1 MKIDWKHPRTK
12 EDLHIP
18 ETYLAKDHFTQD
30 RRELTFILQETAF
43 SQGIPL
49 YCTIDK
55 HLLDDNGKTLFTC
68 EKFEVNAA
76 ILLGLHVQEMLLF
89 MEQSVPELHGF
100 RKDSMAE
107 LWVKNRLL
115 DFAERLAVQGYR
127 TKPVFPQTLPDPA
140 FAAMLAAS
148 GKGFPGKNG
157 RFVTPDC
164 GCRVCIGILLTDAPL
179 MGGDYRC
186 ADYTGKGCG
195 DCTLC
200 IDACPAS
207 ALSEEKVDAEKCRE
221 YREKIENQIE
231 VAQHSH
237 LKCIKCMEV
246 CPVGQPAAFL

>member
-76 ILLGLHVQEMLLF
+76 ILLGLPVQEMLLF

-140 FAAMLAAS
+140 FAPCWQL
-148 GKGFPGKNG
+148 P
-157 RFVTPDC
+157 
-164 GCRVCIGILLTDAPL
+164 
-179 MGGDYRC
+179 
-186 ADYTGKGCG
+186 
-195 DCTLC
+195 
-200 IDACPAS
+200 
-207 ALSEEKVDAEKCRE
+207 EK
-221 YREKIENQIE
+221 
-231 VAQHSH
+231 
-237 LKCIKCMEV
+237 
-246 CPVGQPAAFL
+246 AFLGKMDDS